1 MTVEL
6 HKQSPRCIGRYE
18 LPLSK
23 SEVNRWLV
31 LQYLFP
37 ETLRLTELSTA
48 QDSQYLAQALTTF
61 DDATDIDC
69 GAAGTVYRFLTALA
83 AVRPGTRVLRGTARL
98 MERPISP
105 LVNALRDLGA
115 DIEYVG
121 ENDCGPLK
129 IRGKAL
135 SGGEVFLDN
144 TTSSQFVTALML
156 IAPTFPEGLKIRHRG
171 LGTSA
176 SYIYMTAL
184 ILEKM
189 GVKVKVNA
197 EAIVVNH
204 FSGRKGP
211 SEITAEADWS
221 AASYAYGM
229 ALLADEVEMYLPGLR
244 LPSFQGDSRLVEY
257 FAHFGIE
264 SIYTGGGVRI
274 RKTKASVVLKHP
286 VEWDFSDT
294 PDLAQACI
302 VALAAFGQA
311 FQIKGLHTLP
321 TKETDRLKAL
331 QTELVKFGL
340 HLEIDNRSCRFDA
353 KSSLQP
359 HGLPLSTYEDHR
371 MAMALSILS
380 MKTPI
385 RIKDAEVVGKSF
397 PGFWKSFFRLSDV

>member
-1 MTVEL
+1 MIVNL
-6 HKQSPRCIGRYE
+6 DKQSPKRIGRYE

-37 ETLRLTELSTA
+37 ESLRITELSTA

-83 AVRPGTRVLRGTARL
+83 SVCPGTRVLRGTNRL

-115 DIEYVG
+115 DIEYLG
-121 ENDCGPLK
+121 EDDCGPLK

-156 IAPTFPEGLKIRHRG
+156 IAPTFPEGLKIRHAG

-189 GVKVKVNA
+189 GVKVKINA
-197 EAIVVNH
+197 EFIAVEH
-204 FSGRKGP
+204 FSGRKAP
-211 SEITAEADWS
+211 LEITAEADWS

-229 ALLADEVEMYLPGLR
+229 ALLADEVEMYLPNLR

-257 FAHFGIE
+257 FSHFGIE

-274 RKTKASVVLKHP
+274 RKAQASVVLKRP

-302 VALAAFGQA
+302 VALSAFGQA
-311 FQIKGLHTLP
+311 FHIRGLHTLP
-321 TKETDRLKAL
+321 IKESDRLKAL
-331 QTELVKFGL
+331 QIELAKFGL
-340 HLEIDNRSCRFDA
+340 HLEIDDTSCRFDA
-353 KSSLQP
+353 KTSLQAYS
-359 HGLPLSTYEDHR
+359 LPLCTYDDHR

-385 RIKDAEVVGKSF
+385 SIDQADVVGKSF
-397 PGFWKSFFRLSDV
+397 PGFWEVFFKLIH